1 MTDQPYTPTPDDLE
15 LFKKIAQL
23 RYSNEQ
29 LRPEERQRAFDH
41 FEHMLNAIESA
52 AEQRGEIKALRDV
65 EASLIDWDVLYG
77 HEQGTAE
84 DHESIRIAAWIGRR
98 ADQIANKEGD
108 DE

>member
-52 AEQRGEIKALRDV
+52 AEQRGAVRALRFAASERNMHHLSDDLSDDALE
-65 EASLIDWDVLYG
+65 EAV
-77 HEQGTAE
+77 
-84 DHESIRIAAWIGRR
+84 RIINWIQDR
-98 ADQIANKEGD
+98 ADQIANKEN
-108 DE
+108 E